1 MAVVLQGKAAET
13 VSGQSF
19 NKQNLE
25 VVRVLDIILNINHPK
40 FEDYGGYDSI
50 GTIYYSELS
59 INTPYEKLWA
69 STTQIAKPLFSH
81 LKYYPLINEIVLLL
95 DTNDKNI
102 YNTSNK
108 SSYYL
113 PQVNIWNHPHHNAL
127 PSSIEFKNE
136 DTNND
141 YQKTENGVITGRRV
155 EDGSTDISLGEYF
168 EEQTNIKPLLPYEGD
183 MVIEGRFGNS
193 IRFGSTNIGESI
205 PDENKNQWS
214 QTGKTGD
221 PITIIRNGQ
230 PEETDKKGWVPL
242 IEDSNKDASIIYM
255 TSNQQITE
263 FTPAS
268 LNQQSFGANIESQT
282 SWDQELSDPLPP
294 TTVEPNPESDQEL
307 EDNTV
312 VKSGEFEEEPITSTP
327 YTPATNSQTNSQEE
341 EEDELTPFDE
351 FIGNDEIFTQ
361 IIGDDLEIGEAE
373 RSFDP
378 NREEGDNLYDPF
390 NPDNPP
396 PSDFRQPT
404 DYPAV
409 IHALRGTQYTITLQ
423 PPKSAR
429 DLMLDIQSQEV
440 ASRVK
445 YLCIHNT
452 AGWIHRTPIDVCSGF
467 LSKINIKKK
476 TPWMIAG
483 YHILIDG
490 GGGCVQAYE
499 DTVSS
504 QGVGSPGYNGN
515 VSADV
520 HNKKTININ
529 WIGGFDN
536 NTYPVDRNHVNMMTS
551 PQAHA
556 IRTLIEGYLKKYPD
570 IIILGHHQI
579 KRKSCP
585 SFFVDTYLRKL
596 GVPEKNIYQ
605 PHPFKSKLINEGHVN
620 YEQNAIDVFNIT
632 SLPRDIRENGNTNRM
647 SKDN

>member
-1 MAVVLQGKAAET
+1 MAFYGSSQNP
-13 VSGQSF
+13 VSGKTHTNTQS
-19 NKQNLE
+19 NKKWTA
-25 VVRVLDIILNINHPK
+25 VRVLDIILNINHPK
-40 FEDYGGYDSI
+40 FKDLGGYDSI
-50 GTIYYSELS
+50 GTIFYSVLDDNTQYQS
-59 INTPYEKLWA
+59 IATAN
-69 STTQIAKPLFSH
+69 IAKPLFTH
-81 LKYYPLINEIVLLL
+81 LKYYPLINEIVLILE
-95 DTNDKNI
+95 TNSKNI
-102 YNTSNK
+102 YK
-108 SSYYL
+108 GKGKIMYYF
-113 PQVNIWNHPHHNAL
+113 PQMNIWNHPHHNAL
-127 PSSIEFKNE
+127 PTVLNE
-136 DTNND
+136 KLNKADSTNN
-141 YQKTENGVITGRRV
+141 YQTTENGIVNKEEENSIN
-155 EDGSTDISLGEYF
+155 LGEYF

-214 QTGKTGD
+214 QIGKTGD

-230 PEETDKKGWVPL
+230 PEETDNKGWVPL

-282 SWDQELSDPLPP
+282 SWDQELSNPNPP
-294 TTVEPNPESDQEL
+294 TIRVAEVESIEEVEEVELVEEVVINSPEVEV
-307 EDNTV
+307 EKTA
-312 VKSGEFEEEPITSTP
+312 EEV
-327 YTPATNSQTNSQEE
+327 
-341 EEDELTPFDE
+341 EEDELTPWDLLTE
-351 FIGNDEIFTQ
+351 GVSDDEIFTQ
-361 IIGDDLEIGEAE
+361 IVDDDLEIEEAE

-404 DYPAV
+404 DYPAT

-476 TPWMIAG
+476 TPWRIAG
-483 YHILIDG
+483 YHVLIDG

-499 DTVSS
+499 DTVES

-536 NTYPVDRNHVNMMTS
+536 NTYPVDRNHKNMMTS

-570 IIILGHHQI
+570 IIILGHNQI
-579 KRKSCP
+579 KKKACP
-585 SFFVDTYLRKL
+585 SFFVDTYLRMLKIEGL
-596 GVPEKNIYQ
+596 TEKNIYQ
-605 PHPFKSKLINEGHVN
+605 PHPFKSELINEDKVK

-632 SLPRDIRENGNTNRM
+632 SLPKDIRENGNTYRTN
-647 SKDN
+647 KDNQI